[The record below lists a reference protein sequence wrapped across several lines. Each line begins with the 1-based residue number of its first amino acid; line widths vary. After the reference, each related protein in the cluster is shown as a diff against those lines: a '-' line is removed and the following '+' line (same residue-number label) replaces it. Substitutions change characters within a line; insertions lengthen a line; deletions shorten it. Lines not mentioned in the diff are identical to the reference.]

1 MSNIERINN
10 YYKLLNSYQLANLF
24 GSLKANNHL
33 NSTLESLQ
41 LSFISGVSKQN
52 AYFLNKIE
60 NAINDLEFLSYMKD
74 EIDLPEERVNK
85 LSLNYLLRF
94 EYYDR
99 FFNKFSTLYDV
110 TNDTNYN
117 ILLKEFKTN
126 VYKTD
131 AHFKGRLKLIMNKYI
146 K

>member
-1 MSNIERINN
+1 MSNIEIINN

-74 EIDLPEERVNK
+74 EIDLPEGRVNK

-94 EYYDR
+94 EYYSD
-99 FFNKFSTLYDV
+99 FFDKLSTLYDV
-110 TNDTNYN
+110 TNDINYN

-126 VYKTD
+126 VCRTNVN
-131 AHFKGRLKLIMNKYI
+131 FKGRLKLMMDNYI